1 MTKKQILLLFL
12 LLGAINLVAQRSYL
26 IQPIPVAPTIDG
38 NLESESWSSVPIT
51 EDFTTTLP
59 SFGKTPQMT
68 TQVQIAYDERGVY
81 IAAVCKSNKIRN
93 EGSQR
98 DNFGTGDYFSVGLDT
113 WNDDQN
119 AFEFAVNA
127 AGQRI
132 DIRQSSTLSERFYDT
147 YWQVQTKVTVDGWTI
162 EMFIPYTALRF
173 PKQTEQNWG
182 LQFTR
187 YDRSTGETSTWNP
200 QDPLIQDKVLQ
211 YGQLE
216 GLKEIRQRTRLGVS
230 VLNET
235 NWDKRTFVV
244 KDANIDF
251 SNSSNMIVPAVDGRI
266 GLGSSSTLDFSI
278 LPDYNLDQSLRA
290 SGRPTPASKISPA
303 LPRQAAQEESG
314 IFDKSK
320 ILESSFNISEFTA
333 SRVLLRQPSDIVSPI
348 GNFELLQKSRFTTR
362 TKNNIGIGISNSIFS
377 RPEYSI
383 SDGGFFSFFETVR
396 LPQNPIYNNIS
407 IEKCFRNNSWIQ
419 ISNGI
424 NFIDPSLWGNRA
436 ALSTQLRDKSNQF
449 EVAGKL
455 NVQSQGNLSVADGF
469 IRLGKV
475 NGKIT
480 YGAQYIAPQKT
491 LDGLLTPFT
500 FTPVFEAQQERF
512 SAHLSKRNFNP
523 THKNWLNTKQSI
535 QFTYSDITNLLD
547 KDLTE
552 FNLSWVGLNKKFQ
565 NIGFN
570 FMFSPFRKTT
580 FLDFEDIRLPQKQF
594 FPIGFGGSFTTDER
608 KKLVLPITFR
618 NNWIIGS
625 DRYNASLDL
634 QPYWV
639 LHRKWI
645 FKMEH
650 ATRLETNQFIPTG
663 ISADSI
669 GTSRFAE
676 NRNLFSSL
684 SKVSLQFIP
693 TRRLYVELGGQLLIN
708 SQFNRKIYEL
718 RSDGQINPFNYPIQ
732 HNPSINKS
740 QGITAAVTWLINPYS
755 QLIIRSDNSANYF
768 YTTVGLTSVVTEL
781 PSQLINNNYSISFV
795 WNIYRQ

>member
-1 MTKKQILLLFL
+1 
-12 LLGAINLVAQRSYL
+12 
-26 IQPIPVAPTIDG
+26 
-38 NLESESWSSVPIT
+38 
-51 EDFTTTLP
+51 
-59 SFGKTPQMT
+59 
-68 TQVQIAYDERGVY
+68 
-81 IAAVCKSNKIRN
+81 
-93 EGSQR
+93 
-98 DNFGTGDYFSVGLDT
+98 
-113 WNDDQN
+113 
-119 AFEFAVNA
+119 
-127 AGQRI
+127 
-132 DIRQSSTLSERFYDT
+132 
-147 YWQVQTKVTVDGWTI
+147 
-162 EMFIPYTALRF
+162 
-173 PKQTEQNWG
+173 
-182 LQFTR
+182 
-187 YDRSTGETSTWNP
+187 
-200 QDPLIQDKVLQ
+200 VLQ

-634 QPYWV
+634 KPYWV

-645 FKMEH
+645 LTMEQS
-650 ATRLETNQFIPTG
+650 TRLETNHLIPT
-663 ISADSI
+663 ILANSN
-669 GTSRFAE
+669 TTRFAE
-676 NRNLFSSL
+676 NNHFFSNTSM
-684 SKVSLQFIP
+684 VSLRFIP
-693 TRRLYVELGGQLLIN
+693 TRRLYAELGGQLLIY

-718 RSDGQINPFNYPIQ
+718 SSSGQINNANYPFTY
-732 HNPSINKS
+732 NPRVDKT
-740 QGITAAVTWLINPYS
+740 QGINASLTWLINGYS
-755 QLIIRSDNSANYF
+755 QLQFGMNNSAGN
-768 YTTVGLTSVVTEL
+768 GLAIITSNGAGSEL
-781 PSQLINNNYSISFV
+781 PTQTTSNNYSISFV
-795 WNIYRQ
+795 WNIYGQ

>member
-12 LLGAINLVAQRSYL
+12 LLGAINLFAQRNYI
-26 IQPIPVAPTIDG
+26 IQPIPIAPTIDG
-38 NLESESWSSVPIT
+38 SLESASWSTIPIT
-51 EDFTTTLP
+51 ENFTTTLP
-59 SFGKTPQMT
+59 SFGKTPQMAT
-68 TQVQIAYDERGVY
+68 KVQMAYDERGVY
-81 IAAVCKSNKIRN
+81 IAAVCQSNKIRN

-173 PKQTEQNWG
+173 PKQTEQDWG

-200 QDPLIQDKVLQ
+200 QDPLVKDKVLQ

-216 GLKEIRQRTRLGVS
+216 GLKQIRQRTRLGIS
-230 VLNET
+230 LLNESDW
-235 NWDKRTFVV
+235 NKYTFAI
-244 KDANIDF
+244 KDANFYESYPYSFMTTTAIDARLG
-251 SNSSNMIVPAVDGRI
+251 I
-266 GLGSSSTLDFSI
+266 GSSSTLDFSI
-278 LPDYNLDQSLRA
+278 LPDYTLDEDLFFF
-290 SGRPTPASKISPA
+290 PPASIYISPA

-314 IFDKSK
+314 IFGKSNN
-320 ILESSFNISEFTA
+320 LESSFNISAAAAGT
-333 SRVLLRQPSDIVSPI
+333 VLLRNPGDIIFPNE
-348 GNFELLQKSRFTTR
+348 NFQLLQKSRFTTR
-362 TKNNIGIGISNSIFS
+362 TKNNIGIGIFNSIFS
-377 RPEYSI
+377 RPEYGI
-383 SDGGFFSFFETVR
+383 SRGVISSFFETAR
-396 LPQNPIYNNIS
+396 LPHNPIYNNIS

-419 ISNGI
+419 ISNGV

-449 EVAGKL
+449 EVAGKV

-469 IRLGKV
+469 ISLGKV

-491 LDGLLTPFT
+491 LDGLLIPFT
-500 FTPVFEAQQERF
+500 FIPVFEAHQERF

-535 QFTYSDITNLLD
+535 QFIYTDITNPID

-565 NIGFN
+565 KIGLN

-580 FLDFEDIRLPQKQF
+580 FLDFGDIRLPKKQYL
-594 FPIGFGGSFTTDER
+594 PIGFGGSFTTDER
-608 KKLVLPITFR
+608 KKLVLPINFS
-618 NNWIIGS
+618 NNWVIG
-625 DRYNASLDL
+625 DDQYNAILNFR
-634 QPYWV
+634 PYWV

-645 FKMEH
+645 LTMEQF
-650 ATRLETNQFIPTG
+650 TRIETNQFISTTIAG
-663 ISADSI
+663 TS
-669 GTSRFAE
+669 TSRFAE
-676 NRNLFSSL
+676 NRHIFSNNSKMSL
-684 SKVSLQFIP
+684 RFIP
-693 TRRLYVELGGQLLIN
+693 SRRLNFELGGQLRMN

-718 RSDGQINPFNYPIQ
+718 SSNGQINNINYPIAY
-732 HNPSINKS
+732 NPRINKT
-740 QGITAAVTWLINPYS
+740 QGTNASLTWLINAYS
-755 QLIIRSDNSANYF
+755 QLRVGIDNSANDTF
-768 YTTVGLTSVVTEL
+768 AFIGLPGGGSEL
-781 PSQLINNNYSISFV
+781 PAQTTSNNYNISFV
-795 WNIYRQ
+795 WNIYKQ